1 MKKHILLGTALSSLL
16 MLGACDY
23 NEDNFPGY
31 DELATITN
39 VQSDTLDLTAADY
52 KKIAGLKA
60 NTELALSKDPEGE
73 TYVTALKQLEK
84 DGFFTEMIT
93 PQEFLPAYLE
103 DAYPY
108 VTDNSKFIINYRMA
122 ESLPEYLTAIAAA
135 KEFDLGSDNYK
146 TVWGEN
152 RVVKYL
158 TPSTLKEIPNLLKEG
173 VKSPKTGEVMQVN
186 YAYSETEPSTGGD
199 GGGDEPEEP
208 AYTPLSEVLAQ
219 KSGSFTSKGEVV
231 GASATSLLIS
241 DGTGIIRILR
251 NTLPT
256 FAVGDVVEVSGEIEF
271 KQELTRFRSASVVK
285 FLERKSSFAYPTP
298 KTIDAAG
305 FANYVKAPKVEY
317 VTYEGK
323 LTQSGTNYNIIIS
336 DETIQPGLTNILYVN
351 PDLLNKDVVVTG
363 YLAGVS
369 GSSIKYP
376 NTFVTSVVAKEATNT
391 VTPAGVLHYIDG
403 GDYEAEGVVSA
414 VYTRGFMLS
423 DCSGSIL
430 VYKNTAPEEKVG
442 QIVRVKGTTSVRNGV
457 KQFGNK
463 NLEVTVLVNDPTDI
477 PAKMVPQVLTAA
489 EFDALAVTPRVVYA
503 TIEGQLS
510 IEDSGK
516 GFNYFNLLVSGAST
530 TVSISYVDES
540 LFDMSLNGKTV
551 KITGFLLDYNNGRVA
566 MMYSKVEEAVAT
578 ASAARAITRASDV
591 EPNTSALYRY
601 NGSTWTVYNEES
613 GANIVVMQ
621 PSDYVSVGSSSLSK
635 PDEVLPVYLKNSFPY
650 AQAGNI
656 RTVAYRYNTSVAAD
670 EYTYDGTAWVK
681 TVNSVPGTIVFMMA
695 NGKWIEAVEYYFND
709 FDGLLHGG
717 AHIVDIDIP
726 ESLKEKGV
734 WRATDGYNTILGS
747 SHDGS
752 KACKAESWLVTGEID
767 LSKAVSPK
775 IMVTAK
781 GKYLPSGK
789 TMTDFVNV
797 YISAVYKEGDDI
809 IKEEKNVKDW
819 VKLEFPEWPVG
830 DTYVDMETMVPAEFI
845 GKKVYV
851 GFQYVGDDAGVP
863 NIQMKNF
870 VVKE

>member
-1 MKKHILLGTALSSLL
+1 
-16 MLGACDY
+16 
-23 NEDNFPGY
+23 
-31 DELATITN
+31 
-39 VQSDTLDLTAADY
+39 
-52 KKIAGLKA
+52 
-60 NTELALSKDPEGE
+60 
-73 TYVTALKQLEK
+73 
-84 DGFFTEMIT
+84 
-93 PQEFLPAYLE
+93 
-103 DAYPY
+103 
-108 VTDNSKFIINYRMA
+108 
-122 ESLPEYLTAIAAA
+122 
-135 KEFDLGSDNYK
+135 
-146 TVWGEN
+146 
-152 RVVKYL
+152 
-158 TPSTLKEIPNLLKEG
+158 
-173 VKSPKTGEVMQVN
+173 
-186 YAYSETEPSTGGD
+186 
-199 GGGDEPEEP
+199 
-208 AYTPLSEVLAQ
+208 
-219 KSGSFTSKGEVV
+219 
-231 GASATSLLIS
+231 
-241 DGTGIIRILR
+241 
-251 NTLPT
+251 
-256 FAVGDVVEVSGEIEF
+256 
-271 KQELTRFRSASVVK
+271 
-285 FLERKSSFAYPTP
+285 
-298 KTIDAAG
+298 
-305 FANYVKAPKVEY
+305 
-317 VTYEGK
+317 
-323 LTQSGTNYNIIIS
+323 
-336 DETIQPGLTNILYVN
+336 
-351 PDLLNKDVVVTG
+351 
-363 YLAGVS
+363 
-369 GSSIKYP
+369 
-376 NTFVTSVVAKEATNT
+376 
-391 VTPAGVLHYIDG
+391 
-403 GDYEAEGVVSA
+403 
-414 VYTRGFMLS
+414 
-423 DCSGSIL
+423 
-430 VYKNTAPEEKVG
+430 
-442 QIVRVKGTTSVRNGV
+442 
-457 KQFGNK
+457 
-463 NLEVTVLVNDPTDI
+463 
-477 PAKMVPQVLTAA
+477 
-489 EFDALAVTPRVVYA
+489 
-503 TIEGQLS
+503 
-510 IEDSGK
+510 
-516 GFNYFNLLVSGAST
+516 
-530 TVSISYVDES
+530 
-540 LFDMSLNGKTV
+540 
-551 KITGFLLDYNNGRVA
+551 
-566 MMYSKVEEAVAT
+566 MMYAKVEESVAT